1 LNKIIMNK
9 RMTSNI
15 KLGIFVLSG
24 LAFLILMLYLIG
36 KNENLFG
43 PSFELKARF
52 QNVQGLRP
60 GNNIRYSGIQAGT
73 VKKINIINDTTIEV
87 VMLVDT
93 KMKNYIHKS
102 AIASIGTDGL
112 MGNKLVNIYPSKE
125 PAALVEDGDILQIR
139 KTIDTDDMLQT
150 LAKTNNDVAVIAS
163 ELKGTIQRINNSTAA
178 WKILNDE
185 SLPQNIRSSVANI
198 RAATAKANELVNNFN
213 TLITDVK
220 SGKGS
225 LGAILTDSSF
235 ANNLNEAILK
245 IKSVGE
251 DADSLSVELNKA
263 VQQIRSQVV
272 NGKGTVTALLKDSTL
287 VENINKSLSNIQN
300 GTDSFNEIMNAVKK
314 SFLFRGYFRKLEKQ
328 KQNEAAKPAQSQRP

>member
-1 LNKIIMNK
+1 MSKK
-9 RMTSNI
+9 TSSNI

-43 PSFELKARF
+43 SSFELKARF
-52 QNVQGLRP
+52 QNVQGLRS
-60 GNNIRYSGIQAGT
+60 GNNIRYSGIQSGT
-73 VKKINIINDTTIEV
+73 VKKINILNDTTIEV
-87 VMLVDT
+87 VMLIDK
-93 KMKNYIHKS
+93 KMKKYIRKS

-150 LAKTNNDVAVIAS
+150 LAKTNNDVSVIAS
-163 ELKGTIQRINNSTAA
+163 ELKSTVQRINNSTAA

-198 RAATAKANELVNNFN
+198 RAATAKANEMVNNFN

-220 SGKGS
+220 NGKGS
-225 LGAILTDSSF
+225 LGAILTDSSI
-235 ANNLNEAILK
+235 AQNLNEAILK

-251 DADSLSVELNKA
+251 DADSLSAELNKA
-263 VQQIRSQVV
+263 VQQVRSQVV
-272 NGKGTVTALLKDSTL
+272 DGKGTVTALLKDSTL
-287 VENINKSLSNIQN
+287 VGNINKSLSNIQN

-314 SFLFRGYFRKLEKQ
+314 SFLFRGYFKKLEKQ
-328 KQNEAAKPAQSQRP
+328 KQNEAAKFSGSQ

>member
-1 LNKIIMNK
+1 MSK
-9 RMTSNI
+9 RTASNI

-24 LAFLILMLYLIG
+24 LFFLILVLYLIG

-43 PSFELKARF
+43 SSFELRARF

-93 KMKNYIHKS
+93 KMKKYIRKS

-125 PAALVEDGDILQIR
+125 PAALVEDGDVLQIR

-150 LAKTNNDVAVIAS
+150 LAKTNNDVSVIAS
-163 ELKGTIQRINNSTAA
+163 ELKSTIQRINNSTAA

-272 NGKGTVTALLKDSTL
+272 NGKGTITALLKDSTL
-287 VENINKSLSNIQN
+287 VGNIDKSLYNIQN

-328 KQNEAAKPAQSQRP
+328 KQNEAAKPAQAQ

>member
-1 LNKIIMNK
+1 MAT
-9 RMTSNI
+9 RTTSNI

-24 LAFLILMLYLIG
+24 LIFLVLLLYMIG
-36 KNENLFG
+36 KNQNIFG
-43 PSFELKARF
+43 SSFELKARF

-87 VMLVDT
+87 VMLVDM
-93 KMKNYIHKS
+93 KMKKYIRKS

-112 MGNKLVNIYPSKE
+112 MGNKLVNISPSNE
-125 PAALVEDGDILQIR
+125 PADLVEDDDVLRIR
-139 KTIDTDDMLQT
+139 RTIDTDDMLQV
-150 LAKTNNDVAVIAS
+150 LSKTNNDVAVIAAG
-163 ELKGTIQRINNSTAA
+163 LKNTVQRINNSTAA

-235 ANNLNEAILK
+235 AINLNEAIMK

-251 DADSLSVELNKA
+251 DADTLSAELNKA
-263 VQQIRSQVV
+263 VQNIRNEVTD
-272 NGKGTVTALLKDSTL
+272 GKGPVTALLKDS
-287 VENINKSLSNIQN
+287 VMAGNINKSLDNIQK
-300 GTDSFNEIMNAVKK
+300 GTDGFNQIMDALKHN
-314 SFLFRGYFRKLEKQ
+314 FLLKGYFRKLEKQ
-328 KQNEAAKPAQSQRP
+328 KQKESQKPAISQ

>member
-1 LNKIIMNK
+1 MSKK
-9 RMTSNI
+9 TSSNI

-43 PSFELKARF
+43 SSFELKARF
-52 QNVQGLRP
+52 QNVQGLRS
-60 GNNIRYSGIQAGT
+60 GNNIRYSGIQSGT
-73 VKKINIINDTTIEV
+73 VKKINILNDTTIEV
-87 VMLVDT
+87 VMLIDK
-93 KMKNYIHKS
+93 KMKKYIRKS

-150 LAKTNNDVAVIAS
+150 LAKTNNDVSVIAS
-163 ELKGTIQRINNSTAA
+163 ELKSTVQRINNSTAA

-198 RAATAKANELVNNFN
+198 RAATAKANEMVNNFN

-220 SGKGS
+220 NGKGS
-225 LGAILTDSSF
+225 LGAILTDSSI
-235 ANNLNEAILK
+235 AQNLNEAILK

-251 DADSLSVELNKA
+251 DADSLSAELNKA
-263 VQQIRSQVV
+263 VQQVRSQVV
-272 NGKGTVTALLKDSTL
+272 DGKGTVTALLKDSTL
-287 VENINKSLSNIQN
+287 VGNINKSLSNIQN

-314 SFLFRGYFRKLEKQ
+314 SFLFRGYFKKLEKQ
-328 KQNEAAKPAQSQRP
+328 KQNEAAKSSGSQ

>member
-1 LNKIIMNK
+1 MSKK
-9 RMTSNI
+9 TSSNI

-43 PSFELKARF
+43 SSFELKARF
-52 QNVQGLRP
+52 QNVLGLRS
-60 GNNIRYSGIQAGT
+60 GNNIRYSGIQSGT
-73 VKKINIINDTTIEV
+73 VKKINILNDTTIEV
-87 VMLVDT
+87 VMLIDK
-93 KMKNYIHKS
+93 KMKKYIRKS

-150 LAKTNNDVAVIAS
+150 LAKTNNDVSVIAS
-163 ELKGTIQRINNSTAA
+163 ELKSTVQRINNSTAA

-198 RAATAKANELVNNFN
+198 RAATAKANEMVNNFN

-220 SGKGS
+220 NGKGS
-225 LGAILTDSSF
+225 LGAILTDSSI
-235 ANNLNEAILK
+235 AQNLNEAILK

-251 DADSLSVELNKA
+251 DADSLSAELNKA
-263 VQQIRSQVV
+263 VQQVRSQVV
-272 NGKGTVTALLKDSTL
+272 DGKGTVTALLKDSTL
-287 VENINKSLSNIQN
+287 VGNINKSLSNIQN

-314 SFLFRGYFRKLEKQ
+314 SFLFRGYFKKLEKQ
-328 KQNEAAKPAQSQRP
+328 KQNEAAKSSGSQ

>member
-1 LNKIIMNK
+1 MNK

-328 KQNEAAKPAQSQRP
+328 KQNEAAKPAQSQ

>member
-1 LNKIIMNK
+1 
-9 RMTSNI
+9 
-15 KLGIFVLSG
+15 
-24 LAFLILMLYLIG
+24 MLYLIG

-43 PSFELKARF
+43 SSFELKARF
-52 QNVQGLRP
+52 QNVQGLRS
-60 GNNIRYSGIQAGT
+60 GNNIRYSGIQSGT
-73 VKKINIINDTTIEV
+73 VKKINILNDTTIEV
-87 VMLVDT
+87 VMLIDK
-93 KMKNYIHKS
+93 KMKKYIRKS

-150 LAKTNNDVAVIAS
+150 LAKTNNDVSVIAS
-163 ELKGTIQRINNSTAA
+163 ELKSTVQRINNSTAA

-198 RAATAKANELVNNFN
+198 RAATAKANEMVNNFN

-225 LGAILTDSSF
+225 LGAILTDSSI
-235 ANNLNEAILK
+235 AQNLNEAILK

-251 DADSLSVELNKA
+251 DADSLSAELNKA
-263 VQQIRSQVV
+263 VQQVRSQVV
-272 NGKGTVTALLKDSTL
+272 DGNGTVTALLKDSTL
-287 VENINKSLSNIQN
+287 VGNINKSLSNIQN

-314 SFLFRGYFRKLEKQ
+314 SFLFRGYFKKLEKQ
-328 KQNEAAKPAQSQRP
+328 KQNEAAKSSGSQ